1 MVVPRTND
9 LLGSVLALRFGA
21 RSYLSR
27 TKDWDEYP
35 NGRWGDV
42 RSPAWGGF
50 EHYLL
55 MPKVRVAHRSEEHG
69 M

>member
-1 MVVPRTND
+1 M
-9 LLGSVLALRFGA
+9 LAALRVCLA

-55 MPKVRVAHRSEEHG
+55 MPKVRVARRSQEHG
-69 M
+69 HAIQA